1 MYLDDNPDYK
11 TVWQLAHDW
20 ANLNPEKTDTKAIPP
35 VLREHIIR
43 LILAIR
49 NKKISARTRKRSI
62 FIDDSVIS
70 LIVDTPHYL
79 RTLSCL
85 LKDAINKSYLD
96 SLYIKR
102 EDVIDLCITSH
113 HVPPSCWMPKYLPDG
128 QIIKKEAKNYRPA
141 NETEDRIRCQTI
153 ATVLWELDPAI
164 HLVHM
169 AQSTIMQRFGNGR
182 DYGEET
188 VKDWIKSV
196 DPQKKRKKGAPPK
209 VQYKIEL
216 IKDPQLGD

>member
-1 MYLDDNPDYK
+1 
-11 TVWQLAHDW
+11 
-20 ANLNPEKTDTKAIPP
+20 
-35 VLREHIIR
+35 
-43 LILAIR
+43 
-49 NKKISARTRKRSI
+49 
-62 FIDDSVIS
+62 
-70 LIVDTPHYL
+70 
-79 RTLSCL
+79 
-85 LKDAINKSYLD
+85 
-96 SLYIKR
+96 
-102 EDVIDLCITSH
+102 
-113 HVPPSCWMPKYLPDG
+113 MPKYLPDG

-141 NETEDRIRCQTI
+141 NETEDRIRCQTV
-153 ATVLWELDPAI
+153 ATVLWKLDPAI
-164 HLVHM
+164 HPVHM